1 MTKGNK
7 PVPAVFVKQKLE
19 EFTIELHHMARNEM
33 CKSLMNKDKETFELA
48 NVIHNVSHG
57 LIDILKGKTAEEA
70 LERIFENEEDD
81 DVVGAIAV
89 NLETGDF
96 QGIENIENPELKKQ
110 LASALNQLTKKL
122 EDE

>member
-1 MTKGNK
+1 MTKENK
-7 PVPAVFVKQKLE
+7 PVPAVFVKQNLE
-19 EFTIELHHMARNEM
+19 EFTIELHHMAKNEM
-33 CKSLMNKDKETFELA
+33 RKSLMNKDEETFVLA

-70 LERIFENEEDD
+70 LERIFEDEEADA
-81 DVVGAIAV
+81 VVGAIAV

-96 QGIENIENPELKKQ
+96 QGIENIEKPELKKQ
-110 LASALNQLTKKL
+110 LVSALNQLTEKL

>member
-1 MTKGNK
+1 MTKKTTVASETLVENLK
-7 PVPAVFVKQKLE
+7 
-19 EFTIELHHMARNEM
+19 EFTIELHHITKNEKR
-33 CKSLMNKDKETFELA
+33 KSLMNKDEETFVLA
-48 NVIHNVSHG
+48 NVIHNISHG
-57 LIDILKGKTAEEA
+57 LIAILKGKTAEEA

-110 LASALNQLTKKL
+110 LVSALNKLTEQL